1 MKMEFVNPLTF
12 PNLKVCV
19 DIADPPSLLC
29 ALPAGKEFLH
39 RGKLPPTFRKG
50 NMRGICEC
58 V

>member
-19 DIADPPSLLC
+19 DIADPPSLLFT
-29 ALPAGKEFLH
+29 LPAGKEFLH

-50 NMRGICEC
+50 NMRGI
-58 V
+58 